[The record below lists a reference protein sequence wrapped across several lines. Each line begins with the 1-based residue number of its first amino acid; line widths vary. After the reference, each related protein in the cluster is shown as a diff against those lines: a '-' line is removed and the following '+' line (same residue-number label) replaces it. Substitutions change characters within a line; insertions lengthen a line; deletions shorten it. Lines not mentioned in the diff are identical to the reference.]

1 MTVSHD
7 VSNFRKI
14 YELFNYQCLTHLT
27 HLIANVWLMSYQL
40 PFLYFFCGIGLNTK
54 EVWDRI
60 EKCWSFNFGWSLVQ
74 GF

>member
-7 VSNFRKI
+7 LKKIRKI

-40 PFLYFFCGIGLNTK
+40 PILHFFAGS
-54 EVWDRI
+54 V
-60 EKCWSFNFGWSLVQ
+60 
-74 GF
+74 